1 MNSVAIIGGAD
12 GPTAIFLAGKSGF
25 GWFNI
30 WGLILVVLLLI
41 PNIIYAVKMKH
52 QKNQC
57 TNKVMNIL
65 EQVGRFGCMFCM
77 VFNIGKDEMSFGSVE
92 AFLIYVFGN
101 VVLITAYWTIW
112 MLYFYKQS
120 YWKQIALAVLP
131 TCLFLLTGI
140 TMQYYVLIM
149 FGFIFGIGHIYVTSK
164 NRVDEN
170 R

>member
-1 MNSVAIIGGAD
+1 
-12 GPTAIFLAGKSGF
+12 
-25 GWFNI
+25 
-30 WGLILVVLLLI
+30 
-41 PNIIYAVKMKH
+41 
-52 QKNQC
+52 
-57 TNKVMNIL
+57 
-65 EQVGRFGCMFCM
+65 M